1 LQTSSRRYGLLTNPA
16 CTSQNHGFI
25 SSSIPNMPESMK
37 HEPSCSLPGVG
48 NGTIMTRRMGQALGN
63 FLCSESS
70 HPAERHEWHR
80 TDLWC
85 YKPCPNGSHQ
95 YFLQEKL
102 GLSAPRLCGASC
114 NYVLA
119 WRNRFPTPLVDNHFR
134 IPDDVARDFQLK

>member
-1 LQTSSRRYGLLTNPA
+1 MLGWCRSSQTSSRRYGLLTNPA

-25 SSSIPNMPESMK
+25 SSSISNVPESMK
-37 HEPSCSLPGVG
+37 HDLSCSLPGVG

-85 YKPCPNGSHQ
+85 YKPCPNGSRQ
-95 YFLQEKL
+95 YFCRRIFPLSGEVGPVGATTLRGKLQLRL
-102 GLSAPRLCGASC
+102 GMAEQIP
-114 NYVLA
+114 N
-119 WRNRFPTPLVDNHFR
+119 PTRRQPF
-134 IPDDVARDFQLK
+134 